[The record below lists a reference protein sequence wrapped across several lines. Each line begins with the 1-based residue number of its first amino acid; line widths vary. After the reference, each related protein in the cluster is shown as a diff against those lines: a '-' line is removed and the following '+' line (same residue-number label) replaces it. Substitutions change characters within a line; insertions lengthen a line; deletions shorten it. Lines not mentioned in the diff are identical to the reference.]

1 MIDPE
6 QLFQYLADKNWAA
19 ISAYVHQN
27 SKSIGK
33 SPLVAKAIEVF
44 EQEFFKETDSLDL
57 NSRKEAYSY
66 PGLIIEIGKH
76 AFSEDFISKFIDKKI
91 ELLKALKSD
100 SLIGFAS
107 ANQHRES
114 ARLVIKEFKQVQPEV
129 IADARREKVSIKSN
143 EVTNAKPKVINL
155 FKSLQEQYFFEAV
168 REAFPT
174 YHPYPNVA
182 LSSVID
188 FEAIQTQL
196 SSEEKSYFFRSLI
209 DVVVFDTRYAYEPK
223 FFIELDSV
231 YHNSK
236 RSQKNDSL
244 KNNIF
249 SAANIKLIR
258 IRFYDQSEI
267 SVSKFKDLV
276 IEIMRGL

>member
-1 MIDPE
+1 MINPE
-6 QLFQYLADKNWAA
+6 QLFQFLANKDWAS
-19 ISAYVHQN
+19 ISAFIYQN
-27 SKSIGK
+27 SKQIGK
-33 SPLVAKAIEVF
+33 NPLISRAIEVF
-44 EQEFFKETDSLDL
+44 EQEFFKETDTLALSA
-57 NSRKEAYSY
+57 RKEAYSY
-66 PGLIIEIGKH
+66 PSVVIELGKH
-76 AFSEDFISKFIDKKI
+76 TFSEDFINKFIDKKI

-100 SLIGFAS
+100 DLIGFAS

-114 ARLVIKEFKQVQPEV
+114 ARVVIQELREIKPEI
-129 IADARREKVSIKSN
+129 IANARREKVSIKSN
-143 EVTNAKPKVINL
+143 EVNSSKPKTINL

-188 FEAIQTQL
+188 FDVIQTQL
-196 SSEEKSYFFRSLI
+196 SADEKSYFFRALI
-209 DVVVFDTRYAYEPK
+209 DVVVFDTRHAYEPK

-231 YHNSK
+231 YHDNE
-236 RSQKNDSL
+236 RSQKNDDL

-258 IRFYDQSEI
+258 IRAHDQSEV
-267 SVSKFKDLV
+267 SVAKFKDLV
-276 IEIMRGL
+276 MEVMRGL